1 MSKKKKNHETINYKY
16 HKYIQN
22 NNNNI
27 KLLNFWF
34 SECECECECEMEK
47 RIKFW
52 TSDVVFNQNE
62 AVFNVKLECILVWF
76 CAVFLL

>member
-1 MSKKKKNHETINYKY
+1 MSKKKKKNHERINYKY

-27 KLLNFWF
+27 KLLNFSF
-34 SECECECECEMEK
+34 CESECEMEK
-47 RIKFW
+47 RIKLW
-52 TSDVVFNQNE
+52 TSDFVLNQNE
-62 AVFNVKLECILVWF
+62 VVFNVKLECILVWF